1 MNAWAVVV
9 AGGRGTRF
17 GKPYNK
23 VFFPIGGRSILSRC
37 LDAMSKGGLYEGIVL
52 VLGSQDRADYE
63 ELTAR
68 EGTCHL
74 IRAVTCGGA
83 TRQESVYNGLLCVPD
98 SVDFVAIHDAARP
111 YVSPAL
117 QKAVLEGAAQ
127 WKACV
132 PGRPLTDTVK
142 QTDGAF
148 ALSTPD
154 RKTLCAVQTPQ
165 VFLRQEI
172 LSAHEQAREEG
183 FLGTDDASLYERYF
197 GKVYVVQMPDCE
209 QNIKVTTP
217 ADVAA
222 PSPFRIGTGF
232 DAHRLAEGRE
242 LVLCGAK
249 VPYEKGLL
257 GHSDADVA
265 THALMDALLGAA
277 ALGDIGRHFPDSD
290 ETYRGI
296 SSLKLLEKVLE
307 ILREHGY
314 TPVNVDVTI
323 VAQRPKLSPFI
334 DAMRDNIAHC
344 MSIPVECVSVKATT
358 TEHMGYEGE
367 GIGISAQAS
376 ALIVHM

>member
-242 LVLCGAK
+242 LWLGGVK
-249 VPYEKGLL
+249 IPYEKGLL
-257 GHSDADVA
+257 GHSDADA
-265 THALMDALLGAA
+265 PLHALTDALLGAA
-277 ALGDIGRHFPDSD
+277 AMGDIGKLFPDSD
-290 ETYRGI
+290 PAYKGI
-296 SSLKLLEKVLE
+296 SSILLLEEVRKRLTGAGFTV
-307 ILREHGY
+307 G
-314 TPVNVDVTI
+314 NVDVTI
-323 VAQRPKLSPFI
+323 VCQAPKLAPYI
-334 DAMRDNIAHC
+334 PKMRETIAKALEI
-344 MSIPVECVSVKATT
+344 SVDQVSVKATT
-358 TEHMGYEGE
+358 TERMGYEGRSE
-367 GIGISAQAS
+367 GISAQAV
-376 ALIVHM
+376 ALVFQ